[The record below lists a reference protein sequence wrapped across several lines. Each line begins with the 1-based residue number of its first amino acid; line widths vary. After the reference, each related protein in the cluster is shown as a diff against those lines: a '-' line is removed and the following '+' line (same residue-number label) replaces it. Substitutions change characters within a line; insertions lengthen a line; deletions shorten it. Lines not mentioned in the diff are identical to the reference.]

1 MNSSDIHLTEML
13 KELNSRSK
21 IKIVL
26 EAGLYALIL
35 FFSVVGNAAT
45 LVVVALNSRMRTIP
59 NLFVASLAITDLL
72 LGILVT
78 VPICFPTLVLS
89 KYPFSDRT
97 CQYHGY
103 IVIVLAVASMQTMAL
118 MAVNRFYRIVHS
130 SNWAPLPYIL
140 SSHKM
145 VFHPFKFFCYLQI
158 DSGPFMAYM
167 VTVYI
172 GLPTLVVMYCYLRI
186 FETVRSHND
195 NVHSI
200 ALRGNQ
206 LNVEEIKTA
215 RLLFIIV
222 LFFNI
227 CWTPVMLIDIVDTLN
242 GKWIF
247 PRETYVA
254 YSFLATVS
262 GSLNP
267 IIYGLLNKNFRREYL
282 KVFRRRY
289 CRNRAKIE
297 PSVVME
303 RRPKTTQHLPL
314 AKRSFSRKKKKK

>member
-1 MNSSDIHLTEML
+1 M
-13 KELNSRSK
+13 RSFR
-21 IKIVL
+21 
-26 EAGLYALIL
+26 
-35 FFSVVGNAAT
+35 FFSVVGNTAT

-59 NLFVASLAITDLL
+59 NLFVASLVITDLL
-72 LGILVT
+72 FGILVT
-78 VPICFPTLVLS
+78 VPIGFPTLVLS
-89 KYPFSDRT
+89 KYPFSDKT

-130 SNWAPLPYIL
+130 SKYRSCFTKKKTVIMIGLSWFYSSWAPLPYIL

-158 DSGPFMAYM
+158 DSGPFTGYL

-172 GLPTLVVMYCYLRI
+172 ALPTLVVMYCYLRI
-186 FETVRSHND
+186 FQTVRSHKN

-247 PRETYVA
+247 PLETYLA

-262 GSLNP
+262 SSLNP
-267 IIYGLLNKNFRREYL
+267 TIYGLLNKNFRREYL

-289 CRNRAKIE
+289 CRNRAKVE
-297 PSVVME
+297 PSVLME